1 MSEPVL
7 TTEERAR
14 IRLVFAG
21 VPFVRLLGFQ
31 LEEFERGSAVVA
43 AQARPEFLQNRG
55 ILHGG
60 FTATLIDSATAFA
73 IIGHLSDGEST
84 STVDLNI
91 HYLRP
96 VVAGPVAAAARVI
109 RAGRTI
115 ITAVA
120 EVTNSDGQL
129 CAMASTTYIRL
140 ARQVT

>member
-1 MSEPVL
+1 MSEPAL

-14 IRLVFAG
+14 IRHVFAG
-21 VPFVRLLGFQ
+21 VPFVQLLGFE

-73 IIGHLSDGEST
+73 IIGHLSEGEST

-96 VVAGPVAAAARVI
+96 VVAGRVAAVARVI

-120 EVTNSDGQL
+120 EVTNADGQL

-140 ARQVT
+140 ARHPV